1 MKRIIIS
8 GLIILAAIGGIAYVL
23 RSNKAK
29 NEAQTAI
36 VAQKNASVAVRA
48 EVADYK
54 QMNMQYAANGTFS
67 AKQEVMISSEVS
79 GKITNVLVREGAF
92 VRAGQVLAVIR
103 GDKLNVTLSNAQAV
117 YENAKNEVERFES
130 AYATGGVTKQQLD
143 QIKLQLEN
151 ARNNLQ
157 NARLT
162 ASDVNVKA
170 SFAGV
175 VNKRSIEAG
184 SYVSPGQQMF
194 EIVNVSSLKQKVY
207 VDEKNISSIKLGQ
220 QVKVETPVLP
230 GKTWTGVVSFIAP
243 KADGSLNFPVEIEI
257 KNNPNNELK
266 AGMYGTTRFGSDQT
280 GDVLV
285 VPRNAF
291 VGNISSNQVF
301 VIQDGKAILTQVVSG
316 RNFGDYIEILSGV
329 SKGQKVVVSGQ
340 INLLDQT
347 LVEVIN

>member
-48 EVADYK
+48 QVADYK
-54 QMNMQYAANGTFS
+54 QMNLQYTANGTFS

-79 GKITNVLVREGAF
+79 GKITDVLVREGAY
-92 VRAGQVLAVIR
+92 VSTGQVLAVIR

-143 QIKLQLEN
+143 QVKLQLEN
-151 ARNNLQ
+151 AKNNLQ
-157 NARLT
+157 NARIT

-170 SFAGV
+170 SFSGV

-207 VDEKNISSIKLGQ
+207 VDEKNIASIKLGQ

-230 GKTWTGVVSFIAP
+230 GKTWIGIVSFIAP

-266 AGMYGTTRFGSDQT
+266 AGMYGTARFGSDQT
-280 GDVLV
+280 NDVLV

-316 RNFGDYIEILSGV
+316 RNFGDYIEILSGI

>member
-48 EVADYK
+48 QVADYK
-54 QMNMQYAANGTFS
+54 QMNLQYTANGTFS

-79 GKITNVLVREGAF
+79 GKITDVLVREGAY
-92 VRAGQVLAVIR
+92 VSTGQVLAVIR

-143 QIKLQLEN
+143 QMKLQLEN
-151 ARNNLQ
+151 AKNNLQ
-157 NARLT
+157 NARIT

-207 VDEKNISSIKLGQ
+207 VDEKNIASIKLGQ

-266 AGMYGTTRFGSDQT
+266 AGMYGTARFGSDQT
-280 GDVLV
+280 SDVLV

-316 RNFGDYIEILSGV
+316 RNFGDYIEILSGI

>member
-8 GLIILAAIGGIAYVL
+8 GLIILAAFAGIAYVL
-23 RSNKAK
+23 RGNKAK

-54 QMNMQYAANGTFS
+54 QMNMQYTANGTFS
-67 AKQEVMISSEVS
+67 AKQEVNISSEVS
-79 GKITNVLVREGAF
+79 GKVTDVLVREGAY
-92 VRAGQVLAVIR
+92 VSAGQVLAVIR
-103 GDKLNVTLSNAQAV
+103 GDKLNVTLSNAEAV

-130 AYATGGVTKQQLD
+130 AFATGGVTKQQLD
-143 QIKLQLEN
+143 QVKLQLEN
-151 ARNNLQ
+151 AKNNLQ
-157 NARLT
+157 NARIT

-170 SFAGV
+170 SFAGI

-207 VDEKNISSIKLGQ
+207 VDEKNIASIKLGQ

-243 KADGSLNFPVEIEI
+243 KADGSLNFPIEIEI

-266 AGMYGTTRFGSDQT
+266 AGMYGTARFGSDQT
-280 GDVLV
+280 SDVLV

-301 VIQDGKAILTQVVSG
+301 VIKDEKAILTQVVSG
-316 RNFGDYIEILSGV
+316 RNFGDYIEILSGI

>member
-8 GLIILAAIGGIAYVL
+8 GLIILAAFAGIAYVL
-23 RSNKAK
+23 KSNKAK
-29 NEAQTAI
+29 NDAQTAI
-36 VAQKNASVAVRA
+36 VAQKNTSVAVRA
-48 EVADYK
+48 EVADLK
-54 QMNMQYAANGTFS
+54 PMNLQYTSNGNFT

-79 GKITNVLVREGAF
+79 GKITNVLVREGAT
-92 VRAGQVLAVIR
+92 VSAGQVLAVIR
-103 GDKLNVTLSNAQAV
+103 GDKLNVNLSNAQAV

-143 QIKLQLEN
+143 QVKLQLEN

-175 VNKRSIEAG
+175 VNKRFIEAG

-194 EIVNVSSLKQKVY
+194 EIVNVSSLKMKVH
-207 VDEKNISSIKLGQ
+207 VDEKNIASIKLGQ
-220 QVKVETPVLP
+220 KVQVETPVIP

-243 KADGSLNFPVEIEI
+243 KADGSLNFPVELEI
-257 KNNPNNELK
+257 KNNPGNELK
-266 AGMYGTTRFGSDQT
+266 AGMYGTARFGSDQLA
-280 GDVLV
+280 DVLV

-291 VGNISSNQVF
+291 VGNVSSNKVF
-301 VIQDGKAILTQVVSG
+301 VIEDGKAILTQVVSG
-316 RNFGDYIEILSGV
+316 RNFGDYVEILSGV
-329 SKGQKVVVSGQ
+329 NKGQKVVVSGQ

-347 LVEVIN
+347 PVSIIN

>member
-8 GLIILAAIGGIAYVL
+8 GLIILAAFAGIAYVL

-48 EVADYK
+48 QVADYK
-54 QMNMQYAANGTFS
+54 QMNLQYTANGTFS

-79 GKITNVLVREGAF
+79 GKITDVLVREGAY
-92 VRAGQVLAVIR
+92 VSTGQVLAVIR

-143 QIKLQLEN
+143 QVKLQLEN
-151 ARNNLQ
+151 AKNNLQ
-157 NARLT
+157 NARIT

-170 SFAGV
+170 SFSGV

-207 VDEKNISSIKLGQ
+207 VDEKNIASIKLGQ

-230 GKTWTGVVSFIAP
+230 GKTWIGIVSFIAP

-266 AGMYGTTRFGSDQT
+266 AGMYGTARFGSDQT
-280 GDVLV
+280 NDVLV

-316 RNFGDYIEILSGV
+316 RNFGDYIEILSGI

>member
-8 GLIILAAIGGIAYVL
+8 GLIILAAFAGIAYVL

-48 EVADYK
+48 QVADYK
-54 QMNMQYAANGTFS
+54 QMNMQYTANGTFS

-79 GKITNVLVREGAF
+79 GKITDVLVREGAY
-92 VRAGQVLAVIR
+92 VSTGQVLAVIR
-103 GDKLNVTLSNAQAV
+103 GDKLNVTLSNATAV

-143 QIKLQLEN
+143 QVKLQLEN
-151 ARNNLQ
+151 AKNNLQ
-157 NARLT
+157 NARIT

-170 SFAGV
+170 SFSGV

-207 VDEKNISSIKLGQ
+207 VDEKNIASIKLGQ

-230 GKTWTGVVSFIAP
+230 GKTWTGIVSFIAP

-266 AGMYGTTRFGSDQT
+266 AGMYGTARFGSDQSN
-280 GDVLV
+280 DVLV

-316 RNFGDYIEILSGV
+316 RNFGDYIEILSGI

>member
-8 GLIILAAIGGIAYVL
+8 GLIILAAFAGIAYVL

-48 EVADYK
+48 QVADYK
-54 QMNMQYAANGTFS
+54 QMNMQYTANGTFS

-79 GKITNVLVREGAF
+79 GKITDVLVREGAY
-92 VRAGQVLAVIR
+92 VSTGQVLAVIR
-103 GDKLNVTLSNAQAV
+103 GDKLNVTLSNATAV

-143 QIKLQLEN
+143 QVKLQLEN
-151 ARNNLQ
+151 AKNNLQ
-157 NARLT
+157 NARIT

-170 SFAGV
+170 SFSGV

-207 VDEKNISSIKLGQ
+207 VDEKNIASIKLGQ

-230 GKTWTGVVSFIAP
+230 GKTWTGIVSFIAP

-266 AGMYGTTRFGSDQT
+266 AGMYGTARFGSDQT
-280 GDVLV
+280 NDVLV

-316 RNFGDYIEILSGV
+316 RNFGDYIEILSGI